1 MILIPSPQCE
11 HVVRFSSPCLVA
23 PHSRPDWRFQRTFGF
38 NISDLTEHCRT
49 SWLTCGMLE
58 KLFSLKTCLL
68 SLLSFTTAKIYCRYK
83 ILLFIAC
90 LSPPSPP
97 PLSGGIYNGQQNYWN
112 IFFLPL
118 HSSTLSSAVFS
129 SCHESK
135 PVF

>member
-11 HVVRFSSPCLVA
+11 LVVRFSSLCLVA

-58 KLFSLKTCLL
+58 KIFSLKTCLL

-90 LSPPSPP
+90 LSPPPP
-97 PLSGGIYNGQQNYWN
+97 HLSQRSTKLLEHI
-112 IFFLPL
+112 FLPL
-118 HSSTLSSAVFS
+118 LLSSSVS
-129 SCHESK
+129 YYHEAK